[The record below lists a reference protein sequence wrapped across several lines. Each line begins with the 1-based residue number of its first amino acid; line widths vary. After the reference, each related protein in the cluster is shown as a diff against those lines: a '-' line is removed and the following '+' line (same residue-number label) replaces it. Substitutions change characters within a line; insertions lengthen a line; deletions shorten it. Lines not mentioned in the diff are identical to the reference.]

1 MREQLDYN
9 IKELDALLLKMS
21 SQVEEII
28 ELSIKALMEQD
39 LDLANRIIRLDN
51 KIDNM
56 EISIEKKSLELIALQ
71 NPIAGDLRRVS
82 AILKIITDLERIGD
96 HCVNIAKVVIDIGK
110 KPFIK
115 PLIDIPKMAEIVR
128 KMVNESI
135 DSFVQA
141 NSQLAIEVAK
151 RDDEVDALYETI
163 YLDLLEFMRKDD
175 VEEVDQIVNLLFI
188 GRYLERI
195 ADHTTNI
202 CERIIYMSTGE
213 RMNF

>member
-1 MREQLDYN
+1 MRAQLDAN
-9 IKELDALLLKMS
+9 IQELDELLLKMS
-21 SQVEEII
+21 SQVEELI
-28 ELSIKALMEQD
+28 ELSIKAVLEQD

-56 EISIEKKSLELIALQ
+56 ETSIEKKSLDMIALQ
-71 NPIAGDLRRVS
+71 NPLAGDLRRVS

-96 HCVNIAKVVIDIGK
+96 NCVNIAKVVIAVGK
-110 KPFIK
+110 TPYIK
-115 PLIDIPKMAEIVR
+115 PLIDIPKMADIVR
-128 KMVNESI
+128 LMVNESV

-141 NSQLAIEVAK
+141 NPQLAIEVAK
-151 RDDEVDALYETI
+151 RDDQVDDLYEVI
-163 YLDLLEFMRKDD
+163 YRDLLALLKESDADD
-175 VEEVDQIVNLLFI
+175 TNQIINLLFI

-202 CERIIYMSTGE
+202 CERIIFMTTGE

>member
-1 MREQLDYN
+1 MRAQLDLN
-9 IKELDALLLKMS
+9 IQELDELLLKMS

-28 ELSIKALMEQD
+28 ELSIRALTDQD
-39 LDLANRIIRLDN
+39 HELANRIIRMDN

-71 NPIAGDLRRVS
+71 NPLAGDLRKVS

-96 HCVNIAKVVIDIGK
+96 HCVNIAKVVIEIGK
-110 KPFIK
+110 EPFIK

-128 KMVNESI
+128 EMVNGSV
-135 DSFVQA
+135 DSFVQE
-141 NSQLAIEVAK
+141 NPQLAIEVAK
-151 RDDEVDALYETI
+151 RDDIVDDLYETI
-163 YLDLLEFMRKDD
+163 YLDLLEFMRKTENNDTK
-175 VEEVDQIVNLLFI
+175 QIVNLLFI

-195 ADHTTNI
+195 ADHSTNI
-202 CERIIYMSTGE
+202 CERIIYMTTGE